1 MNFHHVSVLFKETI
15 DALAIQGNGVYI
27 DATLGGG
34 GHTYGICEKLGANGK
49 VLGIDQD
56 INAVN
61 AATKRLEAF
70 KDKVIVVN
78 DNFKNIKHILEQ
90 LSIVSIDGVVM
101 DLGVSSHQL
110 DAGERGFSYQQDA
123 PLDMR
128 MDRRNTLT
136 ACHVVNEYS
145 EDEIRAIIHEYGE
158 EKWAK
163 RIAKFIIEERKVRT
177 IAKTGELVEI
187 IKRAIPAAARREGP
201 HPAKRTFQAI
211 RIEVNNELGILKNA
225 IKDFVDV
232 LRTGGRMAVITF
244 HSLEDRI
251 VKQTFKE
258 LGRGCKC
265 PPKFPVCVCGGQPV
279 VNVMNRKPVVSSD
292 EELKDNPRA
301 RSAKLRLIEKL

>member
-15 DALAIQGNGVYI
+15 DALAIEGNGVYV

-70 KDKVIVVN
+70 KDKAIVVN

-145 EDEIRAIIHEYGE
+145 EDEISAIIHEYGE

-163 RIAKFIIEERKVRT
+163 RIAKFIIEERKVKT

-211 RIEVNNELGILKNA
+211 RIEVNNELGILENA

-279 VNVMNRKPVVSSD
+279 VKVMNRKPVVSSD

-301 RSAKLRLIEKL
+301 RSAKLRIIEKL

>member
-15 DALAIQGNGVYI
+15 DALAIEGNGVYV

-145 EDEIRAIIHEYGE
+145 EDEISAIIHEYGE

-163 RIAKFIIEERKVRT
+163 RIAKFIIEERKVKT
-177 IAKTGELVEI
+177 VAKTGELVEI

-279 VNVMNRKPVVSSD
+279 VKVMNRKPVVSSD

-301 RSAKLRLIEKL
+301 RSAKLRIIEKL

>member
-15 DALAIQGNGVYI
+15 DALAIEGNGVYV

-145 EDEIRAIIHEYGE
+145 EDEISAIIHEYGE

-163 RIAKFIIEERKVRT
+163 RIAKFIIEERKVKT

-279 VNVMNRKPVVSSD
+279 VKVMNRKPVVSSD

-301 RSAKLRLIEKL
+301 RSAKLRIIEKL

>member
-15 DALAIQGNGVYI
+15 DALAIEGNGVYV

-145 EDEIRAIIHEYGE
+145 EDEISAIIHEYGE

-163 RIAKFIIEERKVRT
+163 RIAKFIIEERKVKT

-211 RIEVNNELGILKNA
+211 RIEVNNELGLLKNA

-279 VNVMNRKPVVSSD
+279 VKVMNRKPVVSSD

-301 RSAKLRLIEKL
+301 RSAKLRIIEKL